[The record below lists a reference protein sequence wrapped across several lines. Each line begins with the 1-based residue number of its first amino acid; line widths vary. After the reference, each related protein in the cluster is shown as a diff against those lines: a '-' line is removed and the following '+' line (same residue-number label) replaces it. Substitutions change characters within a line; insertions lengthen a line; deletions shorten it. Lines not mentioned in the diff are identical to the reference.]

1 MAEDSFWSSRYF
13 QLAFT
18 TAMLVAALYLVLTR
32 TNPLQIAGGAV
43 VAAYA
48 TFQLYMLLKDES

>member
-1 MAEDSFWSSRYF
+1 MAEESFWSSQYF

-18 TAMLVAALYLVLTR
+18 TAMLVAALYLMLTR
-32 TNPLQIAGGAV
+32 TNPIQIAGGAI
-43 VAAYA
+43 VAGYA